1 MLNSTL
7 PEVVGTIVHYWIII
21 VVKVPR
27 GFIIALGVEV
37 PLFALPDVLVDDLD
51 VLVPVGPAVLVVEA
65 QGVHDLVQGPPGAAE
80 AVAVLRVGLL
90 QGELLAASLVA
101 DVGPTPARDNSWV
114 KAMSEVVWCL
124 MRFTENYIF
133 KRTKSI
139 THTLCCIISLLM
151 SAYNDIE
158 NGKSP
163 PLTIL
168 VSQKLQLRK
177 IWFHRGH
184 RSGPVMNEGWSEWRD
199 LETQLVSNVRFYHP
213 VNPQTRLARVQH
225 ISFHLYFFTGH
236 H

>member
-151 SAYNDIE
+151 SAYNDIQQNRE
-158 NGKSP
+158 WEKS
-163 PLTIL
+163 T
-168 VSQKLQLRK
+168 S
-177 IWFHRGH
+177 
-184 RSGPVMNEGWSEWRD
+184 
-199 LETQLVSNVRFYHP
+199 
-213 VNPQTRLARVQH
+213 
-225 ISFHLYFFTGH
+225 
-236 H
+236 

>member
-1 MLNSTL
+1 MLNSNSTL

-27 GFIIALGVEV
+27 GFIVALGVEV

-133 KRTKSI
+133 KRSQYEERSVQAAQSRISTKWKVNLNSVRNLQFI
-139 THTLCCIISLLM
+139 QTV
-151 SAYNDIE
+151 YNF
-158 NGKSP
+158 N
-163 PLTIL
+163 
-168 VSQKLQLRK
+168 
-177 IWFHRGH
+177 F
-184 RSGPVMNEGWSEWRD
+184 NFF
-199 LETQLVSNVRFYHP
+199 NVIY
-213 VNPQTRLARVQH
+213 L
-225 ISFHLYFFTGH
+225 
-236 H
+236 